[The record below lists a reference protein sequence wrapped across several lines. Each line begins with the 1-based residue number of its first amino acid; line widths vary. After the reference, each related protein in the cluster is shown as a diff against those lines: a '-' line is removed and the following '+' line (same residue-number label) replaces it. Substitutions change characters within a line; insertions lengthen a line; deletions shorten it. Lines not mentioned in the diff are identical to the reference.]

1 MFRNK
6 LPSRRPCNIIK
17 LMKHSEKYYV
27 IIDYDPLTYEPRG
40 LHCNGPKPGCDIWAI
55 LHEVM
60 PVISWN
66 IQCMKDPS
74 RIGEFF
80 KNQKISVLS
89 DIIEVFVNEH
99 KEWKKTQ

>member
-1 MFRNK
+1 MRNANK
-6 LPSRRPCNIIK
+6 FYI
-17 LMKHSEKYYV
+17 
-27 IIDYDPLTYEPRG
+27 IIDHDPNTGEPRG
-40 LHCNGPKPGCDIWAI
+40 LHCYGPKPGCHIWAI

-89 DIIEVFVNEH
+89 DVIQVFVNEH
-99 KEWKKTQ
+99 KEWKKYNE